1 MHFEIYNPVTK
12 SWKYVGPIDA
22 ELAPRTSDPSEI
34 KPIAI
39 IGSCLEKYATE
50 VRGLQKTELREVEEP
65 QPGPSTGSASEKKGL
80 SPSEWGERLGVLT
93 RSLDEGEPIVLHCFE
108 NIPSD
113 FSDMEETE

>member
-1 MHFEIYNPVTK
+1 MSSSEEDEFDSQPQ
-12 SWKYVGPIDA
+12 D
-22 ELAPRTSDPSEI
+22 ELSQIRHRHRQE
-34 KPIAI
+34 
-39 IGSCLEKYATE
+39 
-50 VRGLQKTELREVEEP
+50 RREAVEEPVEEP